1 MGKLSITLKKRFHF
15 ADEPPNKKKKTRDT
29 RHKKNKF
36 ETALGN
42 FRDFLTEE
50 NNKQST
56 IASEMNKQWL
66 DLEKMKVEKEQEER
80 ERERQHEMRLMQMFS
95 AMIQSHQP
103 PAPQQ
108 RAQEPAPAPQQP
120 FRPVYTDLQDAST
133 SQEYYSHFNF
143 H

>member
-1 MGKLSITLKKRFHF
+1 MNHQTR
-15 ADEPPNKKKKTRDT
+15 KKKQGTPGT
-29 RHKKNKF
+29 KNKF

-50 NNKQST
+50 NDKQST
-56 IASEMNKQWL
+56 MASEMNKQWL